1 MKNKAL
7 RITLTVAVSVALA
20 IISILALVKVGE
32 RIVFFSF
39 YAKSTTEFKVPGTA
53 DGFIQQGF
61 EKITVDGKELYLT
74 SGYMKKEHSSRVY
87 ITDSKGKSLGYTK
100 LRDENGERNR
110 THAGGIAVYGDYVYI
125 TNGADEKGI
134 EIFLLKDI
142 LDENNDVAWCVG
154 TLDVSVAPAFVYV
167 DTQNK
172 TLYTGSFHKDDSVYL
187 SPDEH
192 KELGKD
198 HDNTALILAY
208 DITNGGKEIS
218 SSPKEAYTITSK
230 VQGMTF
236 TDSGKLVLS
245 TSWGVSKSHLLVY
258 DFENVK
264 KSEDKTTLFG
274 SEISLY
280 HVDEA
285 SLVDDI
291 KAPPMAEELVYNDG
305 KVYIMNESASAK
317 YIFGKFTSGNYVHT
331 YKVD

>member
-7 RITLTVAVSVALA
+7 RITLTVAVSVLLA
-20 IISILALVKVGE
+20 IISILALVKIGE

-87 ITDSKGKSLGYTK
+87 ITDAKGKSLGYTK
-100 LRDENGERNR
+100 LRDENGERNT
-110 THAGGIAVYGDYVYI
+110 THAGGIAVYGDYVYV
-125 TNGADEKGI
+125 TNGADDKGI

-154 TLDVSVAPAFVYV
+154 TLDVQLAPAFVYV
-167 DTQNK
+167 DSQNK
-172 TLYTGSFHKDDSVYL
+172 TLYTGSFHRDNSVYL
-187 SPDEH
+187 SPEKH
-192 KELGKD
+192 KALGAEYG
-198 HDNTALILAY
+198 NTALILAY
-208 DITNGGKEIS
+208 DITNDGKAIS
-218 SSPKEAYTITSK
+218 ASPKEAYTTPSQ

-258 DFENVK
+258 DFAEIK
-264 KSEDKTTLFG
+264 KGEDKTTLFG
-274 SEISLY
+274 AEIPLY
-280 HVDEA
+280 HVTNA
-285 SLVDDI
+285 IDDV
-291 KAPPMAEELVYNDG
+291 KAPPMAEELVYDDG

>member
-100 LRDENGERNR
+100 LRDEKGERNT

-192 KELGKD
+192 KALGKD

-208 DITNGGKEIS
+208 DITNGGKEIG

-245 TSWGVSKSHLLVY
+245 TSWGVSKSCLLVY

-264 KSEDKTTLFG
+264 KGEDKTTLFG
-274 SEISLY
+274 SEIPLY
-280 HVDEA
+280 HVDES